1 MIGGVWTALGFVP
14 FDVWLGRAQPASQQF
29 IGLLWLV
36 MGVAFLWAPIRF
48 LVVGRSMAS
57 LIPGQKHESTGRASI
72 TGIGLRAVT
81 WGLSCGVAG
90 SAISVG
96 LLMLGYEE
104 HSG

>member
-14 FDVWLGRAQPASQQF
+14 FDVWLDRAQPASQQF
-29 IGLLWLV
+29 IGLLWLL

-57 LIPGQKHESTGRASI
+57 LIPGQMPESTGRAPI
-72 TGIGLRAVT
+72 TDIALRSLT
-81 WGLSCGVAG
+81 WGLTCAVAG
-90 SAISVG
+90 FAASVG